1 MREVHIDS
9 FEKIIYLRRK
19 YKMTICKYCGKEQL
33 SEFCNS
39 ICRAKYDNFTN
50 KENKIKKGFFVAII
64 ISIILSIAAF
74 IYSGNLGIFVLAASV
89 GISFIIFPLATS
101 QTCSS
106 IGVKKSIL
114 TVRIFGVICIFVGLI
129 IALL

>member
-1 MREVHIDS
+1 
-9 FEKIIYLRRK
+9 
-19 YKMTICKYCGKEQL
+19 MTICKYCGKEQL

-39 ICRAKYDNFTN
+39 TCRAKYDNFIN

-64 ISIILSIAAF
+64 ISIILSIVAF

-89 GISFIIFPLATS
+89 GVSFIIFPLATP
-101 QTCSS
+101 QTVCSF
-106 IGVKKSIL
+106 GVKKSIL
-114 TVRIFGVICIFVGLI
+114 TVRICGVICIFVGLI